1 MKNAIFL
8 SFKALTDVHSE
19 ILECKIQY
27 KKIDSKI
34 EKAQAFNKKDLF
46 YKQFS
51 RKLIYKLK
59 RTTLINSH
67 KDTSSQSLLSLHFE
81 HSSLCVVYRDCT
93 GTTQRS
99 SFCLLRLLQI

>member
-46 YKQFS
+46 YKQFN
-51 RKLIYKLK
+51 KKQIYKLYA
-59 RTTLINSH
+59 TILINSH
-67 KDTSSQSLLSLHFE
+67 KDT
-81 HSSLCVVYRDCT
+81 
-93 GTTQRS
+93 
-99 SFCLLRLLQI
+99 